1 MKILLVNDDGI
12 DSPGLQL
19 LAKELGREHT
29 VVVVAPDGNR
39 SAVSHG
45 LTMRMPILVRQVQM
59 DGCLKAYAISGNPAD
74 CTRLGIAPLMGDEM
88 DIDLVISGPNLGYNV
103 SFDILY
109 SGTAA
114 GALEGAMW
122 GKKAIALSA
131 STKAKTEDVV
141 EIFLALLRQLDV
153 QRDIRHV
160 LNINIPALPKEQ
172 IKGVK
177 WVHQGLFHQWSDRYE
192 HRRSPVG
199 QDYYWINGVE
209 STIPPSETDSFAVQ
223 EGYISLTPIS
233 FDLTDEQG
241 FRDRELTL

>member
-1 MKILLVNDDGI
+1 MNLLLVNDDGI
-12 DSPGLQL
+12 DSPALRL
-19 LAKELGREHT
+19 LAKELGKGHT

-45 LTMRMPILVRQVQM
+45 LTMRMPILAREEQLE
-59 DGCLKAYAISGNPAD
+59 GCRKAYSISGTPAD

-88 DIDLVISGPNLGYNV
+88 DIDLVISGPNVGYNV

-131 STKAKTEDVV
+131 AAKADAKEVV
-141 EIFLALLRQLDV
+141 AVFLSLLRQLDV

-177 WVHQGLFHQWSDRYE
+177 WVKQGLFHQWTDRYE
-192 HRRSPVG
+192 HRRSPLG
-199 QDYYWINGVE
+199 QDYYWIDGIE
-209 STIPPSETDSFAVQ
+209 RTIPPSETDSFAVQ
-223 EGYISLTPIS
+223 DGYVALTPIS
-233 FDLTDEQG
+233 FDLTDAEG
-241 FRDRELTL
+241 FSDRTFTL

>member
-1 MKILLVNDDGI
+1 MNLLLVNDDGI

-19 LAKELGREHT
+19 LAKELGKEHT

-45 LTMRMPILVRQVQM
+45 LTMRMPILVREVQLE
-59 DGCLKAYAISGNPAD
+59 GCRKAYAISGTPAD
-74 CTRLGIAPLMGDEM
+74 CTRLGIAPLMGDQM
-88 DIDLVISGPNLGYNV
+88 DIDLVISGPNVGYNV

-131 STKAKTEDVV
+131 AFKADIQDVV
-141 EIFLALLRQLDV
+141 AVFLRILGQLDV
-153 QRDIRHV
+153 EQDIRHV

-177 WVHQGLFHQWSDRYE
+177 WVSQGSFHQWTDRYE

-199 QDYYWINGVE
+199 QDYYWIDGIE
-209 STIPPSETDSFAVQ
+209 EPIPPSSTDSYAVQ
-223 EGYISLTPIS
+223 DGYVSLTPLS
-233 FDLTDEQG
+233 FNLTDAEG
-241 FRDRELTL
+241 FREKQFKL